1 MIALLVTALVLC
13 LPALLVTAA
22 VSDIVT
28 FTIPNWIALTLL
40 ALFPVAALAAGLPP
54 LVIAQNFGVGVG
66 LLAVGVAMFA
76 LRWAGGGDAK
86 LLAAAGLW
94 LGWDAMPTFLL
105 SVAMTGGLLSLMLL
119 TLRSEAVR
127 PVAML
132 GPRWVNRLADPT
144 EGIPYGVA
152 IAVGAC
158 MALTASPFGAALRF

>member
-13 LPALLVTAA
+13 LPALLITAA
-22 VSDIVT
+22 VSDVAT
-28 FTIPNWIALTLL
+28 FTIPNWIALVLL

-54 LVIAQNFGVGVG
+54 LVIAQHFGVGLA

-94 LGWDAMPTFLL
+94 LGWPAMPTFLL
-105 SVAMTGGLLSLMLL
+105 SAAMMGGTLALVLL
-119 TLRSEAVR
+119 TLRSPVVR
-127 PVAML
+127 PMAML
-132 GPRWVNRLADPT
+132 GPRWVNRLADPA

-158 MALTASPFGAALRF
+158 MALTASPFGATLRF